1 VDFATGEDV
10 DAVASLIADFFDRRD
25 DARAIAEASA
35 AGKAM
40 SRARWE
46 ALCKIGLPALRMPEP
61 DGIGAGLRDSTVVAE
76 RLGAVLLPEPASAS
90 IVVAHA
96 MNRHGGSS
104 DLVEAMLDGTR
115 IVALAAHHAVTG
127 QADGTLTGRIRAA
140 DDDVTDLLAIPVSGP
155 WTTPTPASPARSA
168 ITLLDRSALCA
179 VTERCDVDPSRPT
192 TLCEIDG
199 VVPVET
205 VPMTPEDVATV
216 VRDWA
221 VLALS
226 ELVGGMQAVLAAT
239 IAFAQEREQ
248 FGRSIGGFQAIKHQ
262 LANMYIAVEQARAAV
277 QFAAIS
283 CDRAAAAAVTDVAAA
298 ARWVPRSAIDL
309 FDNAIH
315 LHGAMGYSWEVGVH
329 LHLRRAVATR
339 SLLHESRVTEPR
351 PLHDERK
358 IAS

>member
-10 DAVASLIADFFDRRD
+10 DAVASVIADFFDRRD

-96 MNRHGGSS
+96 VNGHGGSS
-104 DLVEAMLDGTR
+104 DLVEAMLDGSR

-127 QADGTLTGRIRAA
+127 QADGTLAGRIRAA
-140 DDDVTDLLAIPVSGP
+140 DDDVTDLLAVPVSGP
-155 WTTPTPASPARSA
+155 RSA

-192 TLCEIDG
+192 ALRKIDG
-199 VVPVET
+199 FVEVET

-283 CDRAAAAAVTDVAAA
+283 CDRAAATAVTDVAAA

-339 SLLHESRVTEPR
+339 TLLHESRVTEPR

>member
-1 VDFATGEDV
+1 
-10 DAVASLIADFFDRRD
+10 
-25 DARAIAEASA
+25 
-35 AGKAM
+35 M
-40 SRARWE
+40 ARW
-46 ALCKIGLPALRMPEP
+46 L
-61 DGIGAGLRDSTVVAE
+61 
-76 RLGAVLLPEPASAS
+76 
-90 IVVAHA
+90 
-96 MNRHGGSS
+96 
-104 DLVEAMLDGTR
+104 
-115 IVALAAHHAVTG
+115 
-127 QADGTLTGRIRAA
+127 GRIRVA
-140 DDDVTDLLAIPVSGP
+140 DDDVTDLLAVPVSGP
-155 WTTPTPASPARSA
+155 RTA
-168 ITLLDRSALCA
+168 IALLDRSALCA
-179 VTERCDVDPSRPT
+179 VTERCDVDPSRPSA
-192 TLCEIDG
+192 LCEIDG

-205 VPMTPEDVATV
+205 VPMTPEGVATV

-339 SLLHESRVTEPR
+339 TLLHESRVTEPQ